1 MFTNLIKNI
10 NWKLPRLSQQFKAQ
24 FKDLEFPASIFRLD
38 NGLTFIH
45 QYLNSTPVVATEV
58 WVRAGASAEPD
69 DWFGMAHF
77 LEHMIF
83 KGSKHTLPGVFNW
96 VIENNGGMTNAVTSH
111 DYAQFFITTAVPY
124 LADTL
129 PCLADILLH
138 AAIPEEEFVRERDV
152 VLEEIRSYK
161 DDPDLVGY
169 QTLYQSLYQDHP
181 YGRSILGEE
190 EQVMSH
196 SPERMRCFHA
206 SHYQPENMTVVIV
219 GGIEQESALSLVN
232 QTFSQFSV
240 PSECP
245 PTSRK
250 VVPRL
255 REIRRNQLDLP
266 GLAQARLL
274 MGWTAPR
281 TETKGKNPLKDAFA
295 LDMLSVLLASG
306 RSSRLVQKLMEEKQL
321 VLNIRSDFSLRKEA
335 MLFTISAWLEP
346 QYLEQVEAI
355 IRECIWQLQTGSIT
369 EAELARCQRL
379 LCNDY
384 AFSTETPSEVAGLY
398 GYYNTIATAESSVTY
413 PHQIKQLTSWDLQ
426 SIAKHYLSSDRYAVT
441 VLRPV

>member
-1 MFTNLIKNI
+1 MFTNQIKNI
-10 NWKLPRLSQQFKAQ
+10 NWKLPKLSKQFKAQ
-24 FKDLEFPASIFRLD
+24 FEDLKFPASIFRLD

-45 QYLNSTPVVATEV
+45 QYLSSTPVVATEV
-58 WVRAGASAEPD
+58 WVRAGVSAEPD
-69 DWFGMAHF
+69 DWFGIAHF

-96 VIENNGGMTNAVTSH
+96 VIENNGGMTNATTSH
-111 DYAQFFITTAVPY
+111 DYAQFFITTAAPY

-138 AAIPEEEFVRERDV
+138 AAIPDEEFVRERDV

-161 DDPDLVGY
+161 NDPDLVGY

-190 EQVMSH
+190 EQVMRH
-196 SPERMRCFHA
+196 SPEQMRCFHT

-219 GGIEQESALSLVN
+219 GGVEQESALSIVN

-245 PTSRK
+245 STSRK
-250 VVPRL
+250 AVPRL
-255 REIRRNQLDLP
+255 QKIRRNQIYMP

-274 MGWTAPR
+274 MAWTAPT
-281 TETKGKNPLKDAFA
+281 TETKGKSPSKDALA
-295 LDMLSVLLASG
+295 LDVLSVLLASG
-306 RSSRLVQKLMEEKQL
+306 RSSRLVQKLMEERQL
-321 VLNIRSDFSLRKEA
+321 VLNITSDFSLRKEA
-335 MLFTISAWLEP
+335 MLFTISACLEP

-355 IRECIWQLQTGSIT
+355 IRECIWQLQIGSIT

-379 LCNDY
+379 LCNYY
-384 AFSTETPSEVAGLY
+384 AFSTETPSELAGLY
-398 GYYNTIATAESSVTY
+398 GYYNAIDTAESSVTY
-413 PHQIKQLTSWDLQ
+413 PHQIQQLNSWDLQ
-426 SIAKHYLSSDRYAVT
+426 RIAKHYLSSDRYALT
-441 VLRPV
+441 LLRPI